1 MDQPII
7 NALIAVFLAL
17 GSAVSDGTVHRAGKL
32 LRELIADG
40 VVDPATTDILESV
53 LAATDEADGTRV
65 LDDVF
70 EQLAAVTR
78 H

>member
-1 MDQPII
+1 MHQPII

-17 GSAVSDGTVHRAGKL
+17 GSAVSDGTVHQAGRL

-40 VVDPATTDILESV
+40 VVDPATTD
-53 LAATDEADGTRV
+53 EADGKRARGD
-65 LDDVF
+65 LF
-70 EQLAAVTR
+70 EQLASATL

>member
-1 MDQPII
+1 MHQPII

-17 GSAVSDGTVHRAGKL
+17 GSAVSDGTVHQAGRL

-53 LAATDEADGTRV
+53 LAATDEADGKRARGD
-65 LDDVF
+65 LF
-70 EQLAAVTR
+70 EQLASATL